1 MNKYLINIIFLICA
15 SPVLAQEA
23 QQGSHQFELHLV
35 DHRFEP
41 AELTVPA
48 DTVITLTVHNQD
60 DNFEEFHSD
69 ALGRE
74 KIIGPNKDGII
85 HIGPLS
91 PGVYEFMG
99 EFHLE
104 TAQGRIIV
112 K

>member
-1 MNKYLINIIFLICA
+1 MFLICFVWVA
-15 SPVLAQEA
+15 PVLAQDS
-23 QQGSHQFELHLV
+23 QQFELRLA
-35 DHRFEP
+35 DHRFQP
-41 AELTVPA
+41 ADLTVPA
-48 DTVITLTVHNQD
+48 NTPIILTVHNED

-85 HIGPLS
+85 NLGPLS

-99 EFHLE
+99 EFHLQ